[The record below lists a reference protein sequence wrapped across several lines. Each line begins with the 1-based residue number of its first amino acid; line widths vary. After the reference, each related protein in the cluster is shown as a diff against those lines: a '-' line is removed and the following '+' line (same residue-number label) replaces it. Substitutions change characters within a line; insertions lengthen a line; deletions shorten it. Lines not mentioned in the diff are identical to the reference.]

1 MANFEFAAL
10 HAECFRMWAVT
21 AVRISKFFIVSLIL
35 DHQLMSYRKNLEKM
49 LRVFGV
55 EMNGLLALLAEK
67 AKAR

>member
-1 MANFEFAAL
+1 
-10 HAECFRMWAVT
+10 
-21 AVRISKFFIVSLIL
+21 
-35 DHQLMSYRKNLEKM
+35 MSYRKNLEKM